1 MIRYLKL
8 LFAKGMKSYLE
19 NQTIQFIFFFDHTF
33 HTHMSTYFQT
43 QDIYQNIHCKQTA
56 DNKSNNK
63 IAFMNAWAHLLSI
76 EVVVHQFK
84 VEVWFVYTSIDGL
97 SLSCSRT
104 VNLGRLVKV
113 RQLNATTL
121 KKRDYWWWRACL
133 WVFYQI
139 ALWFLLKFYFFNTSA
154 FSISVMMAG

>member
-8 LFAKGMKSYLE
+8 LFAKEWNRIWKTKLF
-19 NQTIQFIFFFDHTF
+19 NLFFFFDHTF

-43 QDIYQNIHCKQTA
+43 QDLYQNIHCKQTA
-56 DNKSNNK
+56 DSKSNNK

-121 KKRDYWWWRACL
+121 KKKRGLLMMNLLVSFLPNCYMVFTKNSTCSQFQL
-133 WVFYQI
+133 WSEI
-139 ALWFLLKFYFFNTSA
+139 DSEL
-154 FSISVMMAG
+154 

>member
-8 LFAKGMKSYLE
+8 LFAKEWNRIWKTKLF
-19 NQTIQFIFFFDHTF
+19 NLFFFDHTF

-43 QDIYQNIHCKQTA
+43 QDLYQNIHCKQTA
-56 DNKSNNK
+56 EL
-63 IAFMNAWAHLLSI
+63 ITFMNAWAHLLSI

-121 KKRDYWWWRACL
+121 KKKRGLLMMNLLVCFL
-133 WVFYQI
+133 PNCFMVF
-139 ALWFLLKFYFFNTSA
+139 T
-154 FSISVMMAG
+154 